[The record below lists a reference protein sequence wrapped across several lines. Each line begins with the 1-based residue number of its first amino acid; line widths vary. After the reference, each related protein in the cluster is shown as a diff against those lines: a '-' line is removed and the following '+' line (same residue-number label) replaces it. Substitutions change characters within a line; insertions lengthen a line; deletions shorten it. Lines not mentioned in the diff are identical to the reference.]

1 MKTTTLIK
9 RIKMKEKILNAMTP
23 LIHQIILPYDKDK
36 TTEVYDTFF
45 KELDKILNLKWEEK

>member
-1 MKTTTLIK
+1 
-9 RIKMKEKILNAMTP
+9 MKEKILNAMTP